1 MTRPNAFDADFSG
14 GDDPRDP
21 EGYRGAE
28 APFGKAAG
36 GKELIV
42 RLFELPAGQTLCP
55 YHYEYVEEWLLV
67 MTGEVQVRTPAGAS
81 SARAGDIVCFVAGP
95 EGAHNVWN
103 ESDEPS
109 RFVMFSSAATPS
121 VAVYPESGK
130 VGVWTSEERDK
141 WMFRASDAQVE
152 YYEGEVPP
160 TH

>member
-1 MTRPNAFDADFSG
+1 MTRPNAFDADFSNG
-14 GDDPRDP
+14 YHAHEP
-21 EGYRGAE
+21 EGYRGGE
-28 APFGKAAG
+28 APFGKAVG

-42 RLFELPAGQTLCP
+42 RLFELPKGQTLCP

-67 MTGEVQVRTPAGAS
+67 MTGELQVRTPDGISA
-81 SARAGDIVCFVAGP
+81 ARAGEVVCFPAGAD
-95 EGAHNVWN
+95 GAHNVWN
-103 ESDEPS
+103 ESDEPA

-130 VGVWTSEERDK
+130 VGLWTGEKHDQ
-141 WMFRASDAQVE
+141 WMFRSADAHVE